1 MTATL
6 VHDVGEQNFDT
17 EVLAAPLP
25 VLVDFT
31 APWCGPCRAL
41 SPILHNLAAEAEGR
55 LKVVEI
61 DADQHP
67 SLARRF
73 GIRGVPTVIAFVDG
87 KEVARHAGLTSK
99 DKLLKL
105 VERRAPAAESREP
118 ASLAR

>member
-6 VHDVGEQNFDT
+6 VSHAGEQNFDT

-41 SPILHNLAAEAEGR
+41 SPILHQIAAEAEGR

-61 DADQHP
+61 DADQNP

-73 GIRGVPTVIAFVDG
+73 GIRGVPTVIAFADG
-87 KEVARHAGLTSK
+87 KEVGRQVGLATK

-105 VERRAPAAESREP
+105 VERRAPAAEARATP
-118 ASLAR
+118 PLAR